1 MNQTIISNE
10 MGTTKSF
17 LPNTMAKILFIDDDT
32 HTLSLMEQ
40 IALILGHKAVLCP
53 AAKDAMRIALEN
65 LPDLIMLDINMQELN
80 GFDVVK
86 SLRNDDITKKTPI
99 IILSASEPDF
109 ETEKAIAVG
118 ADGFLPKPLTIR
130 DLETVVAKFNI

>member
-1 MNQTIISNE
+1 MINT
-10 MGTTKSF
+10 
-17 LPNTMAKILFIDDDT
+17 TMAKILFIDDDT

-40 IALILGHKAVLCP
+40 IALILGHHAILCP
-53 AAKDAMRIALEN
+53 AAKDAMRMALDT
-65 LPDLIMLDINMQELN
+65 LPDLIMLDINMQEIN

-86 SLRNDDITKKTPI
+86 YLRHDEITMKTPI
-99 IILSASEPDF
+99 ILLSASEPDF

-130 DLETVVAKFNI
+130 DLESVVAKFNL

>member
-1 MNQTIISNE
+1 
-10 MGTTKSF
+10 
-17 LPNTMAKILFIDDDT
+17 MAKILFIDDDT

-40 IALILGHKAVLCP
+40 IALIVGHEAVLCP
-53 AAKDAMRIALEN
+53 AAKDAQRIAVESK
-65 LPDLIMLDINMQELN
+65 PDLLMIDINMQDVS

-86 SLRNDDITKKTPI
+86 HMRNNEITTKTPI

-109 ETEKAIAVG
+109 EHEKAIKAG

-130 DLETVVAKFNI
+130 DLETVISRFNI

>member
-1 MNQTIISNE
+1 MNQTIITNIK
-10 MGTTKSF
+10 GTAKSF
-17 LPNTMAKILFIDDDT
+17 VANPMVKILFIDDDT

-40 IALILGHKAVLCP
+40 IALILGHQAILCP
-53 AAKDAMRIALEN
+53 AAKDAMRIALET

-86 SLRNDDITKKTPI
+86 HLRNDGLTVKTPI

-118 ADGFLPKPLTIR
+118 ADGFIPKPLTIR
-130 DLETVVAKFNI
+130 DLESVVAKFNL